1 MSNWS
6 IDSIPSHTTLESRR
20 VLKLLPKIH
29 ASLAELKGA
38 AASIPNQSIL
48 MNTLAL
54 QEARDS
60 SAIENII
67 TTQDALFKAEL
78 NLKSFTD
85 LAAKEV
91 QNYNRALQKGFEL
104 VKSSGIIT
112 NNIIIQIQEE
122 LERNNAG
129 FRKVPGTELK
139 NSVTGATIY
148 TPPQDYD
155 TIVRLM
161 GDLQTYI
168 NDDGINDYDP
178 LVKMAIIHY
187 QFESI
192 HPFYDGNGRTG
203 RIINILYLIL
213 RGLLDLPILYHS
225 SYIIIYKADYYRLFQ
240 EVRETNNWENWLLF
254 MIRGI
259 GETAEST
266 VNKIKSIREEMRY
279 TKEKIRSDYKFY
291 SQDLLNTL
299 FQHPYTKIDFIIRDL
314 QVSRL
319 TAANY
324 LNTLAKDGILRK
336 DKLGK
341 SNYYINERLIS
352 ILAENSPFHPL

>member
-1 MSNWS
+1 MSSWS
-6 IDSIPSHTTLESRR
+6 IENIPSHATIESRQI
-20 VLKLLPKIH
+20 LKLLPQVH
-29 ASLAELKGA
+29 AALAELKGV

-48 MNTLAL
+48 LNTLAL

-67 TTQDALFKAEL
+67 TTQDALFKNEL
-78 NLKSFTD
+78 NLKSFDD

-91 QNYNRALQKGFEL
+91 QNYNSALQTGFRLIQSKGVL
-104 VKSSGIIT
+104 T
-112 NNIIIQIQEE
+112 NSIIIQIQEE
-122 LERNNAG
+122 LERNRAG

-168 NDDGINDYDP
+168 NDNEINDYDP

-203 RIINILYLIL
+203 RIINILYLIM
-213 RGLLDLPILYHS
+213 RGLLNLPILYHS
-225 SYIIIYKADYYRLFQ
+225 SYIVRYKADYYRLFQ
-240 EVRETNNWENWLLF
+240 EVREQNKWENWILF

-259 GETAEST
+259 GETAVST
-266 VNKIKSIREEMRY
+266 INKVQGIRDVMFEMKR
-279 TKEKIRSDYKFY
+279 EIRDNHKFY
-291 SQDLLNTL
+291 SQDLINTL
-299 FQHPYTKIDFIIRDL
+299 FKHPYTKIDFVVRDL
-314 QVSRL
+314 RVSRL
-319 TAANY
+319 TAASY
-324 LNTLAKDGILRK
+324 LNKLAESGILKK
-336 DKLGK
+336 DKIGK
-341 SNYYINERLIS
+341 SNYYINTKLLKVLS
-352 ILAENSPFHPL
+352 EN

>member
-1 MSNWS
+1 MSTWS
-6 IDSIPSHTTLESRR
+6 INSIPSQSTLETRQI
-20 VLKLLPKIH
+20 LKLLPKVH
-29 ASLAELKGA
+29 AALAELKGV

-48 MNTLAL
+48 LNTLAL

-67 TTQDALFKAEL
+67 TTQDALFKSEL
-78 NLKSFTD
+78 HLKSFAD
-85 LAAKEV
+85 LSAKEV
-91 QNYNRALQKGFEL
+91 QNYSAALQTGFRLIQER
-104 VKSSGIIT
+104 GIIT
-112 NNIIIQIQEE
+112 NSTIIKIQEE
-122 LERNNAG
+122 LEKNKAG

-161 GDLQTYI
+161 GDLQEYI
-168 NDDGINDYDP
+168 NNDEINDYDP

-203 RIINILYLIL
+203 RIINILYLIM
-213 RGLLDLPILYHS
+213 RGLLNLPILYHS
-225 SYIIIYKADYYRLFQ
+225 SYIVRYKADYYRLFQ
-240 EVRETNNWENWLLF
+240 EVREKNQWENWILF
-254 MIRGI
+254 MVRGVGDTAISTINKVQGIR
-259 GETAEST
+259 TAMTEM
-266 VNKIKSIREEMRY
+266 KYEIR
-279 TKEKIRSDYKFY
+279 TNHKFY
-291 SQDLLNTL
+291 SQDLINTL
-299 FQHPYTKIDFIIRDL
+299 FKHPYTKIDFVVRDL

-324 LNTLAKDGILRK
+324 LNVLSEKGILKK
-336 DKLGK
+336 DKIGK
-341 SNYYINERLIS
+341 SNYYINTKLLE
-352 ILAENSPFHPL
+352 ILSQN